1 MAEEAVL
8 YLRAEVVA
16 YCQEAGEEAVASCR
30 RAYHILEEEVA
41 VKCRSL

>member
-16 YCQEAGEEAVASCR
+16 CRQEVEEVAASCR
-30 RAYHILEEEVA
+30 RTYHILEEEVA